1 METDFIISI
10 PQWVQYLVQG
20 LMIFALLAFTTII
33 LSRAG
38 RSPYFAIFVI
48 VPFLPVVG
56 AWLLAF
62 CKWPEIDRKE
72 GDT

>member
-1 METDFIISI
+1 MATDIFVSI

-33 LSRAG
+33 LSRTG

-48 VPFLPVVG
+48 VPFLPVIG

-62 CKWPEIDRKE
+62 CKWPKTDHPE
-72 GDT
+72 GDA